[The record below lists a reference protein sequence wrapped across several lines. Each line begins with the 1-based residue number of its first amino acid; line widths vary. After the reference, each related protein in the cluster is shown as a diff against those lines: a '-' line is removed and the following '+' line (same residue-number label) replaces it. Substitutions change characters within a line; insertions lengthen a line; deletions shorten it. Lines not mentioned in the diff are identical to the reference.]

1 MQVVGSVDA
10 HGMRYSA
17 VFSVQTHRMERHIM
31 YMDELIEQLLDNY
44 YQCTGH
50 KPKHVVYFRDGVGEQ
65 GYG

>member
-1 MQVVGSVDA
+1 MVGSIDPN
-10 HGMRYSA
+10 GMRYSA
-17 VFSVQTHRMERHIM
+17 VFSVQAHRKEEYIERM
-31 YMDELIEQLLDNY
+31 TELTEQLLDNY